1 MKKRITITINEK
13 TLEKIDKTIDGINIP
28 NRSIA
33 IERLIKE
40 HFEPNKN
47 KIALILAGGSGTRL
61 RPLTYEIPKPM
72 MPVNGRPILE
82 HIMEQLKKAEFI
94 DIIIS
99 IGYLGSKIKEYFGD
113 GSKFGVRIR
122 YSEETTPMGTGGA
135 IKKNQNIFHDDF
147 IVLNGDNLFDFDL
160 NKIYEFHKKEKAMA
174 TIALVP
180 QDDVS
185 QFGVV
190 EMEGNKIVKFIE
202 KPKTEQV
209 SHLVNAGI
217 YVINPAFLSFI
228 PQGESNI
235 SKIFEQVA
243 EKKIIDG
250 FIYAGKWLP
259 CDSMDL
265 YDKAIK
271 NWP

>member
-1 MKKRITITINEK
+1 MKNRITITINEK
-13 TLEKIDKTIDGINIP
+13 TLEKIDKTVDGINIP

-33 IERLIKE
+33 IERIIKE
-40 HFEPNKN
+40 HFEPNKSR
-47 KIALILAGGSGTRL
+47 IALILAGGSGTRL

-82 HIMEQLKKAEFI
+82 HLIEQLKKADFM

-99 IGYLGSKIKEYFGD
+99 VGYLGSRIREYFGD

-122 YSEETTPMGTGGA
+122 YSEETTALGTGGA
-135 IKKNQNIFHDDF
+135 IKKNQNLIYDDV

-160 NKIYEFHKKEKAMA
+160 NKIYDFHKKEKPLA
-174 TIALVP
+174 TIALISRE
-180 QDDVS
+180 DVS

-190 EMEGNKIVKFIE
+190 EMEGNKIVRFIE

-217 YVINPAFLSFI
+217 YVLSPSFLNLI
-228 PQGESNI
+228 PSGVSNI
-235 SKIFEQVA
+235 SNIFEGEA
-243 EKKIIDG
+243 SKKVIDG

-259 CDSMDL
+259 CDSLQL
-265 YDKAIK
+265 YEEAIK

>member
-1 MKKRITITINEK
+1 MKNRITITISGK
-13 TLEKIDKTIDGINIP
+13 TLESVDKTIDGINIP

-33 IERLIKE
+33 IERIIKE
-40 HFEPNKN
+40 HFEPGRNRM
-47 KIALILAGGSGTRL
+47 ALVLAGGSGTRM

-72 MPVNGRPILE
+72 VPVNGRPILE
-82 HIMEQLKKAEFI
+82 HVIEQLKNAEFT
-94 DIIIS
+94 DIVIS
-99 IGYLGSKIKEYFGD
+99 IGYLGSRVKEYFGD
-113 GSKFGVRIR
+113 GAKFGVRIR
-122 YSEETTPMGTGGA
+122 YSEETSPTGTGGA
-135 IKKNQNIFHDDF
+135 VKKAQNLFHDDF

-160 NKIYEFHKKEKAMA
+160 SKIYEFHRRDKPMA

-190 EMEGNKIVKFIE
+190 EMEGSKVVKFIE

-217 YVINPAFLSFI
+217 YVISPSFLSLI
-228 PQGESNI
+228 PRGDSNI
-235 SKIFEQVA
+235 SKIFEKVA
-243 EKKIIDG
+243 EKRIING
-250 FIYAGKWLP
+250 FIYSGKWLP
-259 CDSMDL
+259 CDNMDL
-265 YDKAIK
+265 YEKAIK